1 MFFLD
6 SFLFE
11 YMLKVQVDS
20 FGYQDQTILK
30 DISFEVAKGEHLAL
44 MGESGSGKSTLLKII
59 YGLLHVEN
67 GSIFW
72 GDIEALGPNFNLV
85 PGEPYM
91 KYLAQDFDLM
101 PFISVEENIGQF
113 LSVFERETHEERI
126 NELLELIEMKP
137 FAKTKVKYLSGG
149 QQQRVA
155 LARVLA
161 QEPEILLLDEPFGH
175 IDNFKRNSLRR
186 NLFPY
191 LKQKGITVL
200 TASHDPNDVLP
211 YAERTLIL
219 ENGKIIAN
227 QKTKELY
234 DTPPNYYTASLFG
247 EVNQVPIK
255 LLKSYSEI
263 DKSVLIYPHEFH
275 VSDNSGLKV
284 EVKACYFKGSHY
296 LNEGK
301 AEDGTTIFFNSREK
315 HKKGTSLFLN
325 VSLKT
330 INMRLQVGQET
341 NT

>member
-1 MFFLD
+1 
-6 SFLFE
+6 
-11 YMLKVQVDS
+11 MLKVQIDS

-30 DISFEVAKGEHLAL
+30 DISFEVAPGEHVAL

-59 YGLLHVEN
+59 YGLLHVEE
-67 GSIFW
+67 GSVFW
-72 GDIEALGPNFNLV
+72 GDMEALGPNFNLV
-85 PGEPYM
+85 PGETYM

-101 PFISVEENIGQF
+101 PFISVEENVGQF

-126 NELLELIEMKP
+126 NELLDLIEMKP

-191 LKQKGITVL
+191 LKKQGVTVL
-200 TASHDPNDVLP
+200 TASHDPSDVLP
-211 YAERTLIL
+211 FAERTLIL
-219 ENGKIIAN
+219 EQGQIIAN
-227 QKTKELY
+227 QNTEELY
-234 DTPPNYYTASLFG
+234 NNPPNNYTASLFG
-247 EVNQVPIK
+247 QVNKVPMK

-263 DKSVLIYPHEFH
+263 DRSILVYPHEFKF
-275 VSDNSGLKV
+275 SDSSGLKV
-284 EVKACYFKGSHY
+284 EVIHSFFKGSHH
-296 LNEGK
+296 LNEGV
-301 AEDGTTIFFNSREK
+301 ADDGTVIFFNSDKKQEK
-315 HKKGTSLFLN
+315 GVTIFLN
-325 VSLKT
+325 VSLET
-330 INMRLQVGQET
+330 INRRLQVGQKT

>member
-1 MFFLD
+1 
-6 SFLFE
+6 
-11 YMLKVQVDS
+11 MLKVQVDS
-20 FGYQDQTILK
+20 FGYNDQNILK
-30 DISFEVAKGEHLAL
+30 DISFEVAPGEHVAL
-44 MGESGSGKSTLLKII
+44 MGESGSGKSTILKII
-59 YGLLHVEN
+59 YGLLHVEE
-67 GSIFW
+67 GSVFW

-137 FAKTKVKYLSGG
+137 YAKTKVKYLSGG

-186 NLFPY
+186 NLFLY
-191 LKQKGITVL
+191 LKKQGITVL

-211 YAERTLIL
+211 FAERTLIL
-219 ENGKIIAN
+219 EKGNIIAN
-227 QKTKELY
+227 QNTQDLY
-234 DTPPNYYTASLFG
+234 KNPPNYYTASLFG
-247 EVNQVPIK
+247 QVNKVPMK
-255 LLKSYSEI
+255 LLKSYAQI
-263 DKSVLIYPHEFH
+263 DRSVLVYPHEFKF
-275 VSDNSGLKV
+275 SDASGLKV
-284 EVKACYFKGSHY
+284 EVTNSFFKGSHY

-301 AEDGTTIFFNSREK
+301 TEDGTVIFFNTQ
-315 HKKGTSLFLN
+315 KKQANGVPIFLN
-325 VSLKT
+325 VSLDT
-330 INMRLQVGQET
+330 INMRLQVGQKT

>member
-1 MFFLD
+1 
-6 SFLFE
+6 
-11 YMLKVQVDS
+11 MLKVQVTS
-20 FGYQDQTILK
+20 FGYNDQTILK
-30 DISFEVAKGEHLAL
+30 DIYFEVAKGEHLAL

-59 YGLLHVEN
+59 YGLLHVEE

-72 GDIEALGPNFNLV
+72 GETEAMGPNFNLV

-113 LSVFERETHEERI
+113 LSVFERDNHHERI
-126 NELLELIEMKP
+126 AELLELIEMEE
-137 FAKTKVKYLSGG
+137 FAKTKVQFLSGG

-186 NLFPY
+186 NLFLY
-191 LKQKGITVL
+191 LEKKGITVL

-211 YAERTLIL
+211 FAKRTLIM
-219 ENGKIIAN
+219 EKGQIIAD
-227 QKTKELY
+227 QKTKKLY
-234 DTPPNYYTASLFG
+234 RTPPNYYTASLFG

-255 LLKSYSEI
+255 LLKSYAEI
-263 DKSVLIYPHEFH
+263 DRSVLVYPHEFQI
-275 VSDNSGLKV
+275 SKTSGLKV
-284 EVKACYFKGSHY
+284 EVVHSFFKGSHF

-301 AEDGTTIFFNSREK
+301 TEEGITLFFNSEDK
-315 HKKGTSLFLN
+315 QIAGKNVFLN

-330 INMRLQVGQET
+330 INKRLQVGQGS
-341 NT
+341 NP

>member
-1 MFFLD
+1 
-6 SFLFE
+6 
-11 YMLKVQVDS
+11 MLKVQVTS
-20 FGYQDQTILK
+20 FGYNDQTILK
-30 DISFEVAKGEHLAL
+30 DINFEVAKGEHLAL

-59 YGLLHVEN
+59 YGLLHVEE

-72 GDIEALGPNFNLV
+72 GETEAMGPNFNLV

-113 LSVFERETHEERI
+113 LSVFERDNHPERI
-126 NELLELIEMKP
+126 AELLELIEMEE
-137 FAKTKVKYLSGG
+137 FAKTKVQFLSGG

-186 NLFPY
+186 NLFLY
-191 LKQKGITVL
+191 LEKKGITVL

-211 YAERTLIL
+211 FAKRTLIM
-219 ENGKIIAN
+219 EKGQIIAD
-227 QKTKELY
+227 QKTKKLY
-234 DTPPNYYTASLFG
+234 RTPPNYYTASLFG

-255 LLKSYSEI
+255 LLKSYAEI
-263 DKSVLIYPHEFH
+263 DRSVLVYPHEFQI
-275 VSDNSGLKV
+275 SKTSGLKV
-284 EVKACYFKGSHY
+284 EVVHSFFKGSHF

-301 AEDGTTIFFNSREK
+301 TEEGITLFFNSEDK
-315 HKKGTSLFLN
+315 QIAGKNVFLN

-330 INMRLQVGQET
+330 INKRLQVGQGS
-341 NT
+341 NP